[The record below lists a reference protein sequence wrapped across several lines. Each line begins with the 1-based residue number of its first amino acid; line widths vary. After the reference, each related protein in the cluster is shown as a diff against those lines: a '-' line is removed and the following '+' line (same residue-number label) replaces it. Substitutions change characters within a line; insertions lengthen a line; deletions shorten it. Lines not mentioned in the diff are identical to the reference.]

1 MQLSSDSQNPVIF
14 SYLNAVN
21 WFNSISVRNM
31 SLDVCVGGEDVIK
44 VEEDDSCVVGGNVS
58 YGPGDRI

>member
-1 MQLSSDSQNPVIF
+1 MQLSSDLQNPAIF
-14 SYLNAVN
+14 FCLNAVN

-44 VEEDDSCVVGGNVS
+44 VGEDDSYMVGGSVS
-58 YGPGDRI
+58 SGPGNKV